1 MLEFMEE
8 NKMKLRWDSYTV
20 YKGKKTILYE
30 DDYNFVIPIYD
41 EKMID
46 DKCIQDEWGGYVR
59 PVTPDEIG
67 DIYSVRPYAIYK
79 GHKVALR
86 GSRIAEKMAIGPTD
100 IDNTD
105 SHEVIK
111 ALGIPEVDRGDY
123 TMFVPSKDLDFYERV
138 KYYNRYEYFKGV
150 GKTYKVEDYHVIIKD
165 GEMHRYKVE

>member
-1 MLEFMEE
+1 MEE
-8 NKMKLRWDSYTV
+8 NKMRLKWDRYTV
-20 YKGKKTILYE
+20 YKGKETMLYR
-30 DDYNFVIPIYD
+30 DDRSNQLVIPINNKD
-41 EKMID
+41 MMD
-46 DKCIQDEWGGYVR
+46 DKCIKDQWGYYIR

-123 TMFVPSKDLDFYERV
+123 TMFVPAKDLDFYERV
-138 KYYNRYEYFKGV
+138 KYYDKYGYFNGT
-150 GKTYKVEDYHVIIKD
+150 GKPYKVENYHVIIKD
-165 GEMHRYKVE
+165 GELHRHKVE

>member
-1 MLEFMEE
+1 MEE
-8 NKMKLRWDSYTV
+8 SRMRLRWDDYTF
-20 YKGKKTILYE
+20 YNGKETMLYR
-30 DDYNFVIPIYD
+30 DGVINQLVIPINNKD
-41 EKMID
+41 MMD
-46 DKCIQDEWGGYVR
+46 DKCIKDQWGYYIR

-79 GHKVALR
+79 GYKVALR

-123 TMFVPSKDLDFYERV
+123 TMFVPAKDLDFYERV
-138 KYYNRYEYFKGV
+138 EYCDRYEYFNDV
-150 GKTYKVEDYHVIIKD
+150 FEPYRVEDYHVIIKD
-165 GEMHRYKVE
+165 GELHRYKVE

>member
-1 MLEFMEE
+1 MR
-8 NKMKLRWDSYTV
+8 LRWDDYTF
-20 YKGKKTILYE
+20 YNGKETMLYR
-30 DDYNFVIPIYD
+30 DGVINQLVIPINNKD
-41 EKMID
+41 MMD
-46 DKCIQDEWGGYVR
+46 DKCIKDQWGYYIR

-79 GHKVALR
+79 GYKVALR

-123 TMFVPSKDLDFYERV
+123 TMFVPAKDLDFYERV
-138 KYYNRYEYFKGV
+138 EYCDRYEYFNDV
-150 GKTYKVEDYHVIIKD
+150 FEPYRVEDYHVIIKD
-165 GEMHRYKVE
+165 GELHRYKVE

>member
-1 MLEFMEE
+1 MTLRRGIYTEYK
-8 NKMKLRWDSYTV
+8 NKIQQLHRIMDCDGY
-20 YKGKKTILYE
+20 Y
-30 DDYNFVIPIYD
+30 IYMHN
-41 EKMID
+41 KID
-46 DKCIQDEWGGYVR
+46 DKCIENEWVGYIR

-123 TMFVPSKDLDFYERV
+123 TMFVPAKDLDFYERV
-138 KYYNRYEYFKGV
+138 EYCDRYEYFNDV
-150 GKTYKVEDYHVIIKD
+150 FEPYKVEDYHVIIKD
-165 GEMHRYKVE
+165 GELHRHKVE

>member
-1 MLEFMEE
+1 MEE
-8 NKMKLRWDSYTV
+8 SRMRLRWDDYTF
-20 YKGKKTILYE
+20 YNGKETMLYR
-30 DDYNFVIPIYD
+30 DGVINQLVIPINNKD
-41 EKMID
+41 MMD
-46 DKCIQDEWGGYVR
+46 DKCIKDQWGYYIR

-79 GHKVALR
+79 GYKVALR

-123 TMFVPSKDLDFYERV
+123 TMFVPAKDLDFYERV
-138 KYYNRYEYFKGV
+138 EYCDRYEYFNDV
-150 GKTYKVEDYHVIIKD
+150 FEPYKVEDYHVIIKD
-165 GEMHRYKVE
+165 GELHRYKVE